1 MNDKIKYFFP
11 KVLNRLASEKNLIWE
26 HLPVEKISLWGMGR
40 VPSKEEFAKRLQEM
54 LGEFTPDFFAGI
66 DSQDKETI
74 ISCADNALNHD
85 FDILGSGL
93 MHLDPIPWHSDFK
106 SGHIWGKGQF
116 YQDYNVDLDTTR
128 VDGKTPWELNRCQ
141 HLLWLGEAYRITGKT
156 EYAKEII
163 DEIYNWIDENPLMHS
178 VNWTCAMDVAFRA
191 VNWMYSIWLIQD
203 AAILEEK
210 FISRFQRSLFQHAFC
225 IRNNLEK
232 VVPYSNNHYASDIVG
247 LLYLGSLFDRC
258 LKGRLWF
265 KFAKKEYFKEVELQ
279 ILDSGAH
286 YERSISY
293 HRMMTEMYS
302 AAYYLLQRRCEKVPD
317 VVCEKLGK
325 MYRFVADYTKPNGL
339 APQIEDNDDGR
350 FLPFVRRDFRNHSYL
365 LDELSV
371 EQTLMR
377 CGQKVINIPEITG
390 NYGDCG
396 HWIQRSGDAYLFVT
410 NGGQSRMPSP
420 QIRVSTHTH
429 NDLLSFE
436 LALGQDDLIVDPG
449 TYQYLFSKPEGRNE
463 FRSTKKHNTI
473 MVDGEEQHFLSG
485 SHLFVID
492 KNAVIDS
499 DDSYHTSSGLTHKRE
514 FTLRD
519 TELVIRDTVSK
530 QGDNHQL
537 VCRFHFAPDV
547 KLTASD
553 LSVDFETEHFYGQLQ
568 FRTLSIPKM
577 ELVDDTVSSS
587 YGTLQESKTVELS
600 LAFNEQTIVDTYIS
614 WKNK

>member
-1 MNDKIKYFFP
+1 MSLVIKKIQNRIAHEK
-11 KVLNRLASEKNLIWE
+11 NRLWRF
-26 HLPVEKISLWGMGR
+26 LPVSNISLLGFG
-40 VPSKEEFAKRLQEM
+40 VPLRKAKFLDT
-54 LGEFTPDFFAGI
+54 LEFTLGNLEVVGMEPF
-66 DSQDKETI
+66 DKLSREFI
-74 ISCADNALNHD
+74 LSSADQTLNHD
-85 FDILGSGL
+85 FDLLGSGL
-93 MHLDPIPWHSDFK
+93 RHLEPIPWHSDFK
-106 SGHIWGKGQF
+106 AGHTWKKGLF
-116 YQDYNVDLDTTR
+116 YRDYNIDFDTTR
-128 VDGKTPWELNRCQ
+128 VDGKTPWELSRCQ
-141 HLLWLGEAYRITGKT
+141 QLLWLGEAYRITNKT

-163 DEIYNWIDENPLMHS
+163 DEIDNWIDENPLMHS

-203 AAILEEK
+203 AAVLDEK
-210 FISRFQRSLFQHAFC
+210 FLFRFQRSLFQHAFF

-258 LKGRLWF
+258 IKGRSWY
-265 KFAKKEYFKEVELQ
+265 KFAKREYFREIELQ
-279 ILDSGAH
+279 VLASGAH

-302 AAYYLLQRRCEKVPD
+302 AAYYLLQRRGEKVPET
-317 VVCEKLGK
+317 VRLKLGK
-325 MYRFVADYTKPNGL
+325 MYRFVADYTKPNGF

-365 LDELSV
+365 LNESSV
-371 EQTLMR
+371 EQALIR
-377 CGQKVINIPEITG
+377 CGQKSINIPEKTG
-390 NYGDCG
+390 DYSDCG
-396 HWIQRSGDAYLFVT
+396 HWIQRKGDAYLFIT

-420 QIRVSTHTH
+420 QTRVGTHTH

-436 LALGQDDLIVDPG
+436 LALGQEDVVVDPG
-449 TYQYLFSKPEGRNE
+449 TYHYLFSKPEGRNE

-473 MVDGEEQHFLSG
+473 MVDGEEQHSLSG

-547 KLTASD
+547 KLNASD
-553 LSVDFETEHFYGQLQ
+553 LSVDFETKHFFGQLQ
-568 FRTLSIPKM
+568 FRTLSIPKIA
-577 ELVDDTVSSS
+577 LVDDTVSSS
-587 YGTLQESKTVELS
+587 YGILQESKTVELS

-614 WKNK
+614 WKKK